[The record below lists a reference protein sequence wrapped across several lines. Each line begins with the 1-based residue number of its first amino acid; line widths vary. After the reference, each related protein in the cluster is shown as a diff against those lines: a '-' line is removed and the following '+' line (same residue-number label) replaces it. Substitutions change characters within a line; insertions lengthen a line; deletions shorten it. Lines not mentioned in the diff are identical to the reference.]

1 MKNIRNI
8 TRVVMTMIA
17 FLSVSLSTQAAEV
30 VYRIVEYNKSIQ
42 DFKVAACGMVPKDS
56 WVYFENKYG
65 ATTANRYNQIP
76 RNNKA
81 VLYLRGWQ
89 GCTIKS
95 ITLNMCSNKKSGQV
109 GVTLSDG
116 DTQLYKQSPVDFA
129 DNEWFGQWVSKDFG
143 VYVDVTKKLD
153 IPAITSD
160 ESSITIQGGTS
171 EGSVYLN
178 SITIEYDEAAG
189 MELESP
195 LGWVYEKLVTKS
207 TLAEGDEVMI
217 YRNGCAATDYDGI
230 EKSQYLDVVAIAS
243 TTDVNDPDVL
253 RFTLGK
259 GDSQNMWTLTDQHGR
274 ALGATGKQALAW
286 NEGNT
291 QWTIA
296 LGYDGAIITNGNST
310 NGTLHYNEPT
320 TGYTRF
326 GLYTSK
332 SLLLPFLYRK
342 VKQNEPE
349 MSRSLAFESN
359 EMTVSLD
366 EEHIA
371 LRPTIM
377 PTSTTDKRIVWTS
390 DNEEVATVSNG
401 FVTLHNI
408 GHANI
413 TAQTKDGGAESSVSL
428 TVTVPTGINA
438 TSSDV
443 QKDCARKVLKDH
455 NIVIMNKNVEYGI
468 DGMKK

>member
-1 MKNIRNI
+1 
-8 TRVVMTMIA
+8 
-17 FLSVSLSTQAAEV
+17 
-30 VYRIVEYNKSIQ
+30 
-42 DFKVAACGMVPKDS
+42 
-56 WVYFENKYG
+56 
-65 ATTANRYNQIP
+65 
-76 RNNKA
+76 
-81 VLYLRGWQ
+81 
-89 GCTIKS
+89 
-95 ITLNMCSNKKSGQV
+95 
-109 GVTLSDG
+109 
-116 DTQLYKQSPVDFA
+116 
-129 DNEWFGQWVSKDFG
+129 
-143 VYVDVTKKLD
+143 
-153 IPAITSD
+153 
-160 ESSITIQGGTS
+160 
-171 EGSVYLN
+171 
-178 SITIEYDEAAG
+178 
-189 MELESP
+189 
-195 LGWVYEKLVTKS
+195 
-207 TLAEGDEVMI
+207 
-217 YRNGCAATDYDGI
+217 
-230 EKSQYLDVVAIAS
+230 
-243 TTDVNDPDVL
+243 
-253 RFTLGK
+253 
-259 GDSQNMWTLTDQHGR
+259 MWTLTDQHGR

-349 MSRSLAFESN
+349 MSRSLTFDNN
-359 EMTVSLD
+359 ELTVSLD

-455 NIVIMNKNVEYGI
+455 NIVIMSKNVECGI